1 MSYTT
6 LISVDK
12 LRGLIDTGAVTL
24 LDCRFDLANAHS
36 GRDAYLQAHVP
47 SAVYVDLNSD
57 LARPMGASSGRHPLP
72 ERQDFAATLRRLG
85 VDHAKQVVAYDEA
98 NGAFAARAWWMLR
111 WMGHAK
117 TAVLN
122 GGMRAWAAA
131 GGALESGEQHRHHA
145 ANHFIAHDPMVTWLT
160 THEVEAAL
168 QDPARQLIDARAPER
183 YTGAAEPIDPVAGHV
198 PGAIN
203 LPMSG
208 NLHADGRFLAPDDLR
223 RRFLAS
229 LGNTPP
235 AQIISMCGSGV
246 TACHNL
252 LALEVAGL
260 GGGALYAGS
269 WSEWIRD
276 PTRPIATGA

>member
-12 LRGLIDTGAVTL
+12 LRGLIDTSAVTL

-36 GRDAYLQAHVP
+36 GRNAYLQAHIP
-47 SAVYVDLNSD
+47 SAVYADLNRD
-57 LARPMGASSGRHPLP
+57 LAQPMGVTSGRHPLP
-72 ERQDFAATLRRLG
+72 DRHVFAATLRRFG
-85 VDHAKQVVAYDEA
+85 VENGTQVVAYDEA
-98 NGAFAARAWWMLR
+98 SGAYAARAWWMLR
-111 WMGHAK
+111 WVGHAK
-117 TAVLN
+117 TAVLD

-131 GGALESGEQHRHHA
+131 GGALESGEQHHTPS
-145 ANHFIAHDPMVTWLT
+145 NFVAHDSTVTWLT
-160 THEVEAAL
+160 TSELETAL
-168 QDPARQLIDARAPER
+168 QDLARKLIDARAPER
-183 YTGAAEPIDPVAGHV
+183 YAGVTEPIDPVAGHV

-203 LPMSG
+203 LPMMG
-208 NLHADGRFLAPDDLR
+208 NLRADGLFLSPGELR
-223 RRFLAS
+223 RRFTAS
-229 LGNTPP
+229 LGDTAP
-235 AQIISMCGSGV
+235 AHIISMCGSGV

-252 LALEVAGL
+252 LALELAGL

>member
-1 MSYTT
+1 MGYTT
-6 LISVDK
+6 LIGVDE
-12 LRGLIDTGAVTL
+12 LRGLIDTNAVTL
-24 LDCRFDLANAHS
+24 LDCRFDLANTQS
-36 GRDAYLQAHVP
+36 GRDAYLQAHIP
-47 SAVYVDLNSD
+47 AAVYADLNRD
-57 LARPMGASSGRHPLP
+57 LAQPMGAASGRHPLP
-72 ERQDFAATLRRLG
+72 DRQDFAATLRRLG
-85 VDHAKQVVAYDEA
+85 VEHRIQVVAYDEA

-111 WMGHAK
+111 WMGHTK

-122 GGMRAWAAA
+122 GGMRAWAMA
-131 GGALESGEQHRHHA
+131 GGALESGEQHHA
-145 ANHFIAHDPMVTWLT
+145 PSHFIAQKPTVTWLT
-160 THEVEAAL
+160 TRELEAAL
-168 QDPARQLIDARAPER
+168 QDPARQLIDARAAER
-183 YTGAAEPIDPVAGHV
+183 YAGAVEPIDPVAGHV
-198 PGAIN
+198 QGAIN

-208 NLHADGRFLAPDDLR
+208 NLRADGLFLSPGELR
-223 RRFLAS
+223 RRFVAS

-252 LALEVAGL
+252 LALEIAGL